1 MNNHQSPRNHHVLS
15 QSSPFKM
22 SVKDDSSRTP
32 IHIRP
37 LSAADV
43 PQIVPLLS
51 ENYKTQD
58 FRKAFF
64 KHIIRQPAPLL
75 GLILFGAIAFFSWG
89 NFTLA
94 VLSPVILYVY
104 LAALYHFRVDSILA
118 QVPDLRD
125 PMSFYSQSEDDR
137 FWVAVSGSEVAGS
150 VAVKSNANGI
160 AEIKR
165 MQVSPRF
172 QGIGLSKKL
181 LQTAIDHC
189 TESASLTKIVLS
201 TTAMQIPAQK
211 LYEKYGFHETRIEKR
226 LVGPLKIATMDLIHY
241 ERVLPP
247 K

>member
-1 MNNHQSPRNHHVLS
+1 
-15 QSSPFKM
+15 M
-22 SVKDDSSRTP
+22 SAKDDHSRSHNASSTDVS
-32 IHIRP
+32 IRP
-37 LSAADV
+37 LCASDV

-89 NFTLA
+89 SFTLA
-94 VLSPVILYVY
+94 VLSPVLLYVY
-104 LAALYHFRVDSILA
+104 LSALYHFRVDSILA
-118 QVPDLRD
+118 QVPDLKD
-125 PMSFYSQSEDDR
+125 PLSFYSQSQDDR
-137 FWVAVSGSEVAGS
+137 FWVAVSGSVVAGS
-150 VAVKSNANGI
+150 VAVKSGAEEV

-172 QGIGLSKKL
+172 QGMGLSKKL
-181 LQTAIDHC
+181 LQMAIDHC
-189 TESASLTKIVLS
+189 TASPSISKIVLS

-211 LYEKYGFHETRIEKR
+211 LYEKFCFRETRTEKR
-226 LVGPLKIATMDLIHY
+226 FVGPLKIATMDLIHY
-241 ERVLPP
+241 ELPLTP